1 VPIIRSAII
10 AAHIITSSLIIG
22 SFSSNSVT
30 GIGLPIPIPTIVSPP
45 SSQLPPPQSPS
56 DFSAY
61 SGSSMLVDDKG
72 IPYVDYRTIHGI
84 YIGPQRNPVTT
95 SIKALDYYN
104 EYKKTGAEILKIY
117 FINNAN
123 WIVETAVYHPKGD
136 FSILQYNF
144 PWPFYNIESPWRSG
158 MAQALAI
165 QVLVKAHE
173 LTNNAEYLGTA
184 KLLLNSF
191 FVDVKSGGVTYKE
204 DVSGED
210 RISPAQ
216 ISDIRALS
224 GTKGGTINDLG
235 NIGHISQGWWYE
247 EYAADN
253 QGSMVSKVLNGM
265 MFSVL
270 GIYDYYQ
277 YTKDPE
283 AKFLFDNGILAL
295 RNDLLYYDNNGLSYY
310 DILKTPASEKY
321 HKIHVEL
328 LQQLY
333 DITGDHIFKDYHD
346 KWNSQLYYG

>member
-1 VPIIRSAII
+1 MPIIRSALI
-10 AAHIITSSLIIG
+10 AAHIISSCLIIG
-22 SFSSNSVT
+22 SFSSNSVA

-45 SSQLPPPQSPS
+45 SSQLPPPQSLS
-56 DFSAY
+56 DFSA
-61 SGSSMLVDDKG
+61 SSDSSMLVDDKG

-84 YIGPQRNPVTT
+84 YIGLQRNPVTT

-123 WIVETAVYHPKGD
+123 WIVENAVYHPNGD

-165 QVLVKAHE
+165 QVLLKAHE
-173 LTNNAEYLGTA
+173 LTNTSEYLGTA

-204 DVSGED
+204 DVSGEG
-210 RISPAQ
+210 SPAQ
-216 ISDIRALS
+216 VSDIRALY
-224 GTKGGTINDLG
+224 GTKG
-235 NIGHISQGWWYE
+235 SQGWWYE

-270 GIYDYYQ
+270 GVYDYYQ

-283 AKFLFDNGILAL
+283 AKFLFDNGIVAL
-295 RNDLLYYDNNGLSYY
+295 KNDLLYYDNNGFSYY

-346 KWNSQLYYG
+346 KWNSQLY